1 MKLSR
6 FFDQVGLVPM
16 ISGIVSFWDAIV
28 FAVWGDRGGGTK
40 GVLGVGKGPA
50 DCEPKFGSEKSR
62 KVVLKKIFYGW
73 G

>member
-28 FAVWGDRGGGTK
+28 FAVWTMGGFRGLG
-40 GVLGVGKGPA
+40 GVLGKRVQGGWGLKGA
-50 DCEPKFGSEKSR
+50 GLTGFFR
-62 KVVLKKIFYGW
+62 KIFQ
-73 G
+73 